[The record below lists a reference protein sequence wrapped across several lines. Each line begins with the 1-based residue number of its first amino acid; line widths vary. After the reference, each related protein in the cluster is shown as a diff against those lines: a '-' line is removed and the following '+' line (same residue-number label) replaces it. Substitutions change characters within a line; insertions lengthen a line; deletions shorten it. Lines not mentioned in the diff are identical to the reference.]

1 MESEPA
7 RCVGLSE
14 VIMHEA
20 FDSNIRQLVAAINA
34 FDGLT
39 VIGGCGGHPDPQS
52 DQWPEGS
59 WHVMFTVQRTDQ
71 GWLALKFLAWAINN
85 DYRRGGHQVL
95 LSPIAPPPFLNQP
108 GQALQF
114 VIEGDASA
122 SAPTLAPWLNQLRT
136 ECYVAPWKGRIT
148 TRQQADRFGGVLQG
162 G

>member
-1 MESEPA
+1 
-7 RCVGLSE
+7 
-14 VIMHEA
+14 MHEA
-20 FDSNIRQLVAAINA
+20 FDLNIRRLVAAINA

-52 DQWPEGS
+52 DQWLEGS
-59 WHVMFTVQRTDQ
+59 WYVMFTVQRTDQ
-71 GWLALKFLAWAINN
+71 GWLALEFLAWAINN

-95 LSPIAPPPFLNQP
+95 LSPIAPPPYLNQP

-114 VIEGDASA
+114 VIEGDAST
-122 SAPTLAPWLNQLRT
+122 SAALAAWLNQLRA
-136 ECYVAPWKGRIT
+136 ECYVAPRKGHIT